1 MSNHD
6 LPAIGD
12 KIEIENST
20 VMKKDIKL
28 ISQVLDEI
36 DERHMFIAMPIVNN
50 VVVPIPT
57 GEIIQIKYAK
67 KGIGVFAFSAR
78 VLSRKHSEHLSYM
91 KIERLSD
98 VKKVQRRDYFRL
110 DIVLDV
116 KIKLVRTDG
125 TVDNNSFDALTKDI
139 SGGGLKLISRTRL
152 TANDLVDIAIKTDDG
167 IIQARGR
174 IIRCIPY
181 EGTGSDYDIAVI
193 FDSIQEQ
200 ARTQIISFIFNYQR
214 KMKKKGL
221 V

>member
-1 MSNHD
+1 MND
-6 LPAIGD
+6 YNLPSIGD
-12 KIEIENST
+12 KIEIDNRML
-20 VMKKDIKL
+20 MKNNTKL
-28 ISQVLDEI
+28 ISQVLDVI
-36 DERHMFIAMPIVNN
+36 DDKHMFIAMPIVNN

-67 KGIGVFAFSAR
+67 KSVGVFAFSAR

-98 VKKVQRRDYFRL
+98 VKKVQRRDFFRL

-116 KIKLVRTDG
+116 TMKLVG
-125 TVDNNSFDALTKDI
+125 TNGIGEGNSINALTKDI
-139 SGGGLKLISRTRL
+139 SGGGLRIISKTKLI
-152 TANDLVDIAIKTDDG
+152 ANDLIDIDLKTDEG
-167 IIQARGR
+167 IIHARGR
-174 IIRCIPY
+174 VIRCVPY
-181 EGTGSDYDIAVI
+181 ESSSSDYDIAVI

-200 ARTQIISFIFNYQR
+200 DRTQIISFIFNYQR

>member
-12 KIEIENST
+12 KIEIENSI
-20 VMKKDIKL
+20 VVNKDIKL
-28 ISQVLDEI
+28 ISQVLDTI
-36 DERHMFIAMPIVNN
+36 DERHIFIAMPIVSNM
-50 VVVPIPT
+50 VVPIPT

-67 KGIGVFAFSAR
+67 KSIGVFAFSAR

-116 KIKLVRTDG
+116 QMELVSSDG
-125 TVDNNSFDALTKDI
+125 IENRKSFSALTKDI
-139 SGGGLKLISRTRL
+139 SGGGLRLISKTRV
-152 TANDLVDIAIKTDDG
+152 TANDIVDIVIKADSG
-167 IIQARGR
+167 SIQARGR
-174 IIRCIPY
+174 IIRCVPY
-181 EGTGSDYDIAVI
+181 EGSGSEYDIAVS
-193 FDSIQEQ
+193 FDNIQDQ
-200 ARTQIISFIFNYQR
+200 SRTQIVSFIFNYQR